1 MSNQA
6 LFAGLVYDEQER
18 LVETT
23 YVGHEA
29 SYVVN
34 DDGFLRHVDA
44 ALVDRQVLAFFVEQI
59 RNNKTMAVEQALGFL
74 GKDDI
79 FTKAALDSSIDTA
92 DVDQILQQGVPAQ
105 ARDMLGMMGFRII
118 INLHGDVI
126 DLRQPHIEMDEDE

>member
-1 MSNQA
+1 MSNQP

-18 LVETT
+18 LLETKWI
-23 YVGHEA
+23 GSEA
-29 SYVVN
+29 SYVVD

-44 ALVDRQVLAFFVEQI
+44 PQVDRQVIAFFLEQI
-59 RNNKTMAVEQALGFL
+59 RNNKEMAVQQALGML

-92 DVDQILQQGVPAQ
+92 NVEQVIQQGIPTQ

-118 INLHGDVI
+118 INVHGDVV
-126 DLRQPHIEMDEDE
+126 DMRQPHMEMGDED